1 MIQMQLRIKDAIVQK
16 GLSNNVP
23 VTYLVMKRLFDIVAS
38 FLGLVLLSPLFLI
51 VMLLIKLDSKGPVFF
66 AQERNGLMGKTFKIY
81 KFRTMVENA
90 DKIGGAITIGND
102 PRITKVGRF
111 LRKYKIDE
119 LPQLINVLK
128 GEMSLVGPRPEVS
141 KYVNLY
147 TSEQREVLNL
157 IPGITDPASIKYRN
171 ENILLAACIDTYGAS
186 YAPEQLYIQ
195 EIMPDKIRINLEYAS
210 KATIFTD
217 FTIIL
222 KTIFSK

>member
-1 MIQMQLRIKDAIVQK
+1 MTAKRIFDLFFTVP
-16 GLSNNVP
+16 GL
-23 VTYLVMKRLFDIVAS
+23 I
-38 FLGLVLLSPLFLI
+38 VLLPFFALI
-51 VMLLIKLDSKGPVFF
+51 ALWIKLDSKGPVFYR
-66 AQERNGLMGKTFKIY
+66 QERVGRYGETFKIY

-128 GEMSLVGPRPEVS
+128 GEMSLVGPRPEVI

-147 TSEQREVLNL
+147 TSEQKEVLNL
-157 IPGITDPASIKYRN
+157 MPGITDPASIKYRN
-171 ENILLAACIDTYGAS
+171 ENILLAASRDTYEAS
-186 YAPEQLYIQ
+186 YDPEQVYIQ

-210 KATIFTD
+210 RATILTD
-217 FTIIL
+217 FQIVV
-222 KTIFSK
+222 KTIFGK

>member
-1 MIQMQLRIKDAIVQK
+1 MTAKRIFDLFFTVP
-16 GLSNNVP
+16 GL
-23 VTYLVMKRLFDIVAS
+23 II
-38 FLGLVLLSPLFLI
+38 LLPFFALI
-51 VMLLIKLDSKGPVFF
+51 ALWIKLDSKGPVFYR
-66 AQERNGLMGKTFKIY
+66 QERVGRYGETFKIY

-186 YAPEQLYIQ
+186 YAPEHLYIQ

>member
-1 MIQMQLRIKDAIVQK
+1 MTAKRIFDLIFTVP
-16 GLSNNVP
+16 GL
-23 VTYLVMKRLFDIVAS
+23 I
-38 FLGLVLLSPLFLI
+38 VLLPFFVLI
-51 VMLLIKLDSKGPVFF
+51 ALWIKLDSKGPVFYR
-66 AQERNGLMGKTFKIY
+66 QERVGRYGETFKIY
-81 KFRTMVENA
+81 KFRTMVKNA
-90 DKIGGAITIGND
+90 DKIGGAITIGDD

-157 IPGITDPASIKYRN
+157 MPGITDPASIKYRN
-171 ENILLAACIDTYGAS
+171 ENILLAASRDTYEAS
-186 YAPEQLYIQ
+186 YDPEQVYIQ

-210 KATIFTD
+210 RATIFTD
-217 FTIIL
+217 FKVVV
-222 KTIFSK
+222 KTIFGK

>member
-1 MIQMQLRIKDAIVQK
+1 MTAKRIFDLFFTVP
-16 GLSNNVP
+16 GL
-23 VTYLVMKRLFDIVAS
+23 I
-38 FLGLVLLSPLFLI
+38 VLLPFFALI
-51 VMLLIKLDSKGPVFF
+51 ALWIKLDSKGPVFYR
-66 AQERNGLMGKTFKIY
+66 QERVGRYGETFKIY

-128 GEMSLVGPRPEVS
+128 GEMSLVGPRPEVI

-147 TSEQREVLNL
+147 TSEQKEVLNL
-157 IPGITDPASIKYRN
+157 MPGITDPASIKYRN
-171 ENILLAACIDTYGAS
+171 ENILLAASRDTYEAS
-186 YAPEQLYIQ
+186 YDPEQVYIQ

-210 KATIFTD
+210 KATVLTD
-217 FTIIL
+217 FKVVI
-222 KTIFSK
+222 KTIFGK

>member
-1 MIQMQLRIKDAIVQK
+1 MTAKRIFDLFFTVP
-16 GLSNNVP
+16 GL
-23 VTYLVMKRLFDIVAS
+23 I
-38 FLGLVLLSPLFLI
+38 VLLPFFVLI
-51 VMLLIKLDSKGPVFF
+51 ALWIKLDSKGPVFYR
-66 AQERNGLMGKTFKIY
+66 QERVGRYGETFKIY

-128 GEMSLVGPRPEVS
+128 GEMSLVGPRPEVI

-147 TSEQREVLNL
+147 TSEQKEVLNL
-157 IPGITDPASIKYRN
+157 MPGITDPASIKYRN
-171 ENILLAACIDTYGAS
+171 ENILLAASRDTYEAS
-186 YAPEQLYIQ
+186 YDPEQVYIQ

-210 KATIFTD
+210 RATIFTD
-217 FTIIL
+217 FKVVV
-222 KTIFSK
+222 KTIFGK

>member
-1 MIQMQLRIKDAIVQK
+1 MTAKRIFDLIFTVP
-16 GLSNNVP
+16 GL
-23 VTYLVMKRLFDIVAS
+23 I
-38 FLGLVLLSPLFLI
+38 VLLPFFVLI
-51 VMLLIKLDSKGPVFF
+51 ALWIKLDSKGPVFYL
-66 AQERNGLMGKTFKIY
+66 QERVGRYGETFKIY
-81 KFRTMVENA
+81 KFRTMVKNA
-90 DKIGGAITIGND
+90 DKIGGAITIGDD
-102 PRITKVGRF
+102 PRITKSGRF

-128 GEMSLVGPRPEVS
+128 GEMSLVGPRPEVI

-157 IPGITDPASIKYRN
+157 MPGITDPASIKYRN
-171 ENILLAACIDTYGAS
+171 ENILLAASRDTYEAS
-186 YAPEQLYIQ
+186 YDPEQVYIQ

>member
-1 MIQMQLRIKDAIVQK
+1 
-16 GLSNNVP
+16 
-23 VTYLVMKRLFDIVAS
+23 
-38 FLGLVLLSPLFLI
+38 
-51 VMLLIKLDSKGPVFF
+51 
-66 AQERNGLMGKTFKIY
+66 
-81 KFRTMVENA
+81 MVENA

>member
-1 MIQMQLRIKDAIVQK
+1 MTSKRVFDLFFTVP
-16 GLSNNVP
+16 GL
-23 VTYLVMKRLFDIVAS
+23 II
-38 FLGLVLLSPLFLI
+38 LLPFFALI
-51 VMLLIKLDSKGPVFF
+51 ALWIKLDSKGPVFYR
-66 AQERNGLMGKTFKIY
+66 QERVGRYGETFKIY

>member
-1 MIQMQLRIKDAIVQK
+1 MTAKRIFDLIFTVP
-16 GLSNNVP
+16 GL
-23 VTYLVMKRLFDIVAS
+23 I
-38 FLGLVLLSPLFLI
+38 VLLPFFVLI
-51 VMLLIKLDSKGPVFF
+51 ALWIKLDSKGPVFYL
-66 AQERNGLMGKTFKIY
+66 QERVGRYGETFKIY
-81 KFRTMVENA
+81 KFRTMVKNA
-90 DKIGGAITIGND
+90 DKIGGAITIGDD

-128 GEMSLVGPRPEVS
+128 GEMSLVGPRPEVI

-171 ENILLAACIDTYGAS
+171 ENILLAASRDTYEAS
-186 YAPEQLYIQ
+186 YDPEQVYIQ

-210 KATIFTD
+210 RATILTD
-217 FTIIL
+217 FQIVV
-222 KTIFSK
+222 KTIFGK

>member
-1 MIQMQLRIKDAIVQK
+1 MTAKRIFDLIFTVP
-16 GLSNNVP
+16 GL
-23 VTYLVMKRLFDIVAS
+23 I
-38 FLGLVLLSPLFLI
+38 VLLPFFVLI
-51 VMLLIKLDSKGPVFF
+51 ALWIKLDSKGPVLYR
-66 AQERNGLMGKTFKIY
+66 QERVGRHGKTFGIY

-128 GEMSLVGPRPEVS
+128 GEMSLVGPRPEVI
-141 KYVNLY
+141 KYVNIY

-171 ENILLAACIDTYGAS
+171 ENILLAASRDTYEAS
-186 YAPEQLYIQ
+186 YDPEQVYIQ

-210 KATIFTD
+210 RATVLTD
-217 FTIIL
+217 FKVVI
-222 KTIFSK
+222 KTIFGK

>member
-1 MIQMQLRIKDAIVQK
+1 MTAKRIFDLIFTVP
-16 GLSNNVP
+16 GL
-23 VTYLVMKRLFDIVAS
+23 I
-38 FLGLVLLSPLFLI
+38 VLLPFFVLI
-51 VMLLIKLDSKGPVFF
+51 ALWIKLDSKGPVFYL
-66 AQERNGLMGKTFKIY
+66 QERVGRYGETFKIY
-81 KFRTMVENA
+81 KFRTMVKNA

-128 GEMSLVGPRPEVS
+128 GEMSLVGPRPEVI
-141 KYVNLY
+141 KYVNIY

-171 ENILLAACIDTYGAS
+171 ENILLAASRDTYEAS
-186 YAPEQLYIQ
+186 YDPEQVYIQ

-210 KATIFTD
+210 RATIFTD
-217 FTIIL
+217 FKVVV
-222 KTIFSK
+222 KTIFGK

>member
-1 MIQMQLRIKDAIVQK
+1 MTAKRIFDLIFTVP
-16 GLSNNVP
+16 GL
-23 VTYLVMKRLFDIVAS
+23 I
-38 FLGLVLLSPLFLI
+38 VLLPFFVLI
-51 VMLLIKLDSKGPVFF
+51 ALWIKLDSKGPVFYR
-66 AQERNGLMGKTFKIY
+66 QERVGKYGKTFRIY
-81 KFRTMVENA
+81 KFRTMVKNA

-128 GEMSLVGPRPEVS
+128 GEMSLVGPRPEVI

-171 ENILLAACIDTYGAS
+171 ENILLAASRDTYEAS
-186 YAPEQLYIQ
+186 YDPEQVYIQ

-210 KATIFTD
+210 RATIFTD
-217 FTIIL
+217 FKVIV
-222 KTIFSK
+222 KTIFGK

>member
-1 MIQMQLRIKDAIVQK
+1 MTAKRIFDLIFTVP
-16 GLSNNVP
+16 GL
-23 VTYLVMKRLFDIVAS
+23 I
-38 FLGLVLLSPLFLI
+38 VLLPFFVLI
-51 VMLLIKLDSKGPVFF
+51 TLWIKLDSRGPVFYL
-66 AQERNGLMGKTFKIY
+66 QERVGRYGETFKIY
-81 KFRTMVENA
+81 KFRTMVKNA
-90 DKIGGAITIGND
+90 DKIGGAITIGDD
-102 PRITKVGRF
+102 PRITKSGKF

-171 ENILLAACIDTYGAS
+171 ENILLAASRDTYEAS
-186 YAPEQLYIQ
+186 YDPEQVYIQ

-210 KATIFTD
+210 KATVLTD
-217 FTIIL
+217 FKVVI
-222 KTIFSK
+222 KTIFGK

>member
-1 MIQMQLRIKDAIVQK
+1 MTAKRIFDLIFTVP
-16 GLSNNVP
+16 GL
-23 VTYLVMKRLFDIVAS
+23 I
-38 FLGLVLLSPLFLI
+38 VLLPFFVLI
-51 VMLLIKLDSKGPVFF
+51 ALWIKLDSKGPVLYR
-66 AQERNGLMGKTFKIY
+66 QERVGRHGKTFGIY

-171 ENILLAACIDTYGAS
+171 ENILLAASRDTYEAS
-186 YAPEQLYIQ
+186 YDPEQVYIQ

-210 KATIFTD
+210 RATVLTD
-217 FTIIL
+217 FKVVI
-222 KTIFSK
+222 KTIFGK

>member
-1 MIQMQLRIKDAIVQK
+1 
-16 GLSNNVP
+16 
-23 VTYLVMKRLFDIVAS
+23 
-38 FLGLVLLSPLFLI
+38 
-51 VMLLIKLDSKGPVFF
+51 
-66 AQERNGLMGKTFKIY
+66 
-81 KFRTMVENA
+81 MVENA

-128 GEMSLVGPRPEVS
+128 GEMSLVGPRPEVI
-141 KYVNLY
+141 KYVNIY

-171 ENILLAACIDTYGAS
+171 ENILLAASRDTYEAS
-186 YAPEQLYIQ
+186 YDPEQVYIQ

-210 KATIFTD
+210 RATIFTD
-217 FTIIL
+217 FKVVV
-222 KTIFSK
+222 KTIFGK